1 MKCQEGVKC
10 ESREEEQIRVI
21 ARRSELIQKITDV
34 KSGTDLLIEETS
46 KKAREEEK
54 LAILF

>member
-1 MKCQEGVKC
+1 M
-10 ESREEEQIRVI
+10 I
-21 ARRSELIQKITDV
+21 ARRSEIIIIQKITEV

-46 KKAREEEK
+46 KKAREKEK